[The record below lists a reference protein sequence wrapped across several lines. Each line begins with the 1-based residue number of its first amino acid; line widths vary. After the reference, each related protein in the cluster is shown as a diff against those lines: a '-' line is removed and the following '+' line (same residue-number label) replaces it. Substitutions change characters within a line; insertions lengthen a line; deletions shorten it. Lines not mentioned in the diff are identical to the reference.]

1 MEKLP
6 LYKMFI
12 ADDFEGEEEVDF
24 VALVES
30 PAIQRNF
37 LAFAEGVAHYTA
49 DGKLYEGPMHKDAS
63 GRLMTGAVHTADS
76 EYLYHFEELA
86 EVGPRGG
93 IKESPKAPKSDTK
106 NPNPTGEGTA
116 GGDASGKRGAKV
128 TAEQE
133 KTLQNKVDDFNERDS
148 NTKNGR
154 ATLGALKSVFQR
166 GLGAYNVSHSPEVKS
181 SEQWAYARV
190 NAFLYLLKNG
200 RPENPKYDTDFDLLP
215 KGHPKEK
222 MAEIQVIVCKECG
235 HSWDYQE
242 GGKDPYTCHLCGA
255 DNTPKAAAFESYS
268 DYPDGVKGNAKKV
281 IEYTEANGW
290 GSCGTP
296 VGKQRANQLANGEP
310 ISLDTIQR
318 MYSYLSRHEV
328 DLESST
334 AYGDGCGKLMYDAWG
349 GKAALGWSRNKLREL
364 GKLEAEFSTKL
375 TFAVQDEDQRI
386 VSGPLM
392 IADLPIYRK
401 DEEGEYYVMFT
412 GEQIKKIVQR
422 FFKKGYQ
429 AKVNIEHGKQAEG
442 VYMFESYIIDKDRGV
457 NPPKGFEDVANGSW
471 FGSFKVENEKLWN
484 EVKAGTFKGFS
495 VEGLFRYEKAG
506 MIMQKEEQIM
516 AQIFKILEQ
525 IEQK

>member
-1 MEKLP
+1 MDKLP

-24 VALVES
+24 IALVES

-37 LAFAEGVAHYTA
+37 LAFAEGLPHYTA
-49 DGKLYEGPMHKDAS
+49 DGKLYEGPTHKDAS
-63 GRLMTGAVHTADS
+63 GRLMTGAEHTAES
-76 EYLYHFEELA
+76 QPLYHFEEL
-86 EVGPRGG
+86 
-93 IKESPKAPKSDTK
+93 
-106 NPNPTGEGTA
+106 
-116 GGDASGKRGAKV
+116 
-128 TAEQE
+128 
-133 KTLQNKVDDFNERDS
+133 
-148 NTKNGR
+148 
-154 ATLGALKSVFQR
+154 
-166 GLGAYNVSHSPEVKS
+166 
-181 SEQWAYARV
+181 
-190 NAFLYLLKNG
+190 
-200 RPENPKYDTDFDLLP
+200 
-215 KGHPKEK
+215 
-222 MAEIQVIVCKECG
+222 AEIQVIVCKECG
-235 HSWDYQE
+235 HSWGYQE

-255 DNTPKAAAFESYS
+255 DNEPKEEAFESYA
-268 DYPDGVKGNAKKV
+268 DYPDGVKGNAKNV
-281 IEYTEANGW
+281 LEYTEANGW

-328 DLESST
+328 DVESST

-364 GKLEAEFSTKL
+364 GQLEAEFSTKL

-429 AKVNIEHGKQAEG
+429 AKVNIEHGKAAEG
-442 VYMFESYIIDKDRGV
+442 VYMFESYIIDKERGV
-457 NPPKGFEDVANGSW
+457 NPPKGFEDVADGSW
-471 FGSFKVENEKLWN
+471 FGSFKVENEKLWDQ
-484 EVKAGTFKGFS
+484 VKAGTFKGFS

-506 MIMQKEEQIM
+506 MIVQKEEQIM
-516 AQIFKILEQ
+516 SQIFKILSQ
-525 IEQK
+525 IEQD

>member
-1 MEKLP
+1 
-6 LYKMFI
+6 MFI

-49 DGKLYEGPMHKDAS
+49 DGKLYEGPTHKDAS

-76 EYLYHFEELA
+76 KYLYHFEEL
-86 EVGPRGG
+86 
-93 IKESPKAPKSDTK
+93 
-106 NPNPTGEGTA
+106 
-116 GGDASGKRGAKV
+116 
-128 TAEQE
+128 
-133 KTLQNKVDDFNERDS
+133 
-148 NTKNGR
+148 
-154 ATLGALKSVFQR
+154 
-166 GLGAYNVSHSPEVKS
+166 
-181 SEQWAYARV
+181 
-190 NAFLYLLKNG
+190 
-200 RPENPKYDTDFDLLP
+200 
-215 KGHPKEK
+215 
-222 MAEIQVIVCKECG
+222 AEIQVIVCKECG

-242 GGKDPYTCHLCGA
+242 GGKDPYTCHMCGA
-255 DNTPKAAAFESYS
+255 DNTSKEAAFESYS
-268 DYPDGVKGNAKKV
+268 DYPDGVKGNAKNV
-281 IEYTEANGW
+281 LEYTDANGW

-364 GKLEAEFSTKL
+364 GQLEAEFSTKL

-442 VYMFESYIIDKDRGV
+442 VYMFESYIIDKERGV
-457 NPPKGFEDVANGSW
+457 NPPKGFEDVADGSW
-471 FGSFKVENEKLWN
+471 FGSFKVENEKLWDQ
-484 EVKAGTFKGFS
+484 VKAGTFKGFS

-506 MIMQKEEQIM
+506 MIVQKEEQIM
-516 AQIFKILEQ
+516 SQIFKILSQ
-525 IEQK
+525 IEQE

>member
-1 MEKLP
+1 MDKLP

-49 DGKLYEGPMHKDAS
+49 DGELYTGPTHKDAS
-63 GRLMTGAVHTADS
+63 GRLMTGAVHTEDS
-76 EYLYHFEELA
+76 EYLYH
-86 EVGPRGG
+86 
-93 IKESPKAPKSDTK
+93 K
-106 NPNPTGEGTA
+106 GE
-116 GGDASGKRGAKV
+116 
-128 TAEQE
+128 
-133 KTLQNKVDDFNERDS
+133 
-148 NTKNGR
+148 
-154 ATLGALKSVFQR
+154 
-166 GLGAYNVSHSPEVKS
+166 
-181 SEQWAYARV
+181 
-190 NAFLYLLKNG
+190 
-200 RPENPKYDTDFDLLP
+200 
-215 KGHPKEK
+215 
-222 MAEIQVIVCKECG
+222 
-235 HSWDYQE
+235 
-242 GGKDPYTCHLCGA
+242 
-255 DNTPKAAAFESYS
+255 FESYT
-268 DYPDGVKGNAKKV
+268 DYPDGVKSNAQKV
-281 IEYTEANGW
+281 LEYTEANGW

-364 GKLEAEFSTKL
+364 GQLEEDFSTKL

-429 AKVNIEHGKQAEG
+429 AKVNIEHGKKAEG
-442 VYMFESYIIDKDRGV
+442 VYMFESYIIDRERGV
-457 NPPKGFEDVANGSW
+457 NPPTGFEDVADGSW
-471 FGSFKVENEKLWN
+471 FGSFKVENEKLWDQ
-484 EVKAGTFKGFS
+484 VKAGTFKGFS

-506 MIMQKEEQIM
+506 MIVQKEEQIM
-516 AQIFKILEQ
+516 AQIFKILAQVEQ
-525 IEQK
+525 E